1 MEATASQ
8 HISIEQ
14 LYAGEEHAA
23 HGRLTTVGFEPV
35 GEEAIVVDVVSA
47 ILYYRITEN
56 GIQYRL
62 VEITNGERP

>member
-1 MEATASQ
+1 MGAATEH

-14 LYAGEEHAA
+14 VYAGEEHEV
-23 HGRLTTVGFEPV
+23 HERLTAEGFDPV
-35 GEEAIVVDVVSA
+35 GDEAIVVDVVSA

-62 VEITNGERP
+62 VEITNEERP